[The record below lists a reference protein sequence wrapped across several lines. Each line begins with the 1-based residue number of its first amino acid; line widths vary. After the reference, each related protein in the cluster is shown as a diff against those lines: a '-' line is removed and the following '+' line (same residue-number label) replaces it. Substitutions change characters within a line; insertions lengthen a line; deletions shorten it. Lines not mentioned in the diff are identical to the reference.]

1 MLVMMQVT
9 FISYQMNLFLFKF
22 RPELGKSVNTDE
34 AAALGDTVIKLCL
47 SLRILFDY
55 FIYCLIVSF

>member
-22 RPELGKSVNTDE
+22 RSELGKSVNTDE
-34 AAALGDTVIKLCL
+34 AAALGDTIIKLACFY
-47 SLRILFDY
+47 LFY
-55 FIYCLIVSF
+55 LITLFIV

>member
-9 FISYQMNLFLFKF
+9 FISCQMNLCLFKF
-22 RPELGKSVNTDE
+22 RSELGKSVNTDE
-34 AAALGDTVIKLCL
+34 AAALGDTIIQLCL
-47 SLRILFDY
+47 FLFILFDY